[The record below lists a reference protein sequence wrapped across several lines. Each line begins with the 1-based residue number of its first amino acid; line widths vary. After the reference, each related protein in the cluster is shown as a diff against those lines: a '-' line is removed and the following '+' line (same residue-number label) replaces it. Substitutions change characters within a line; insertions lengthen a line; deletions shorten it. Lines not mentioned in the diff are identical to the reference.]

1 MFKLFKG
8 NPIEFTDELL
18 LEKANTMI
26 GQKAMVN
33 GFCGDIEP
41 VVLTGVIDIIN
52 NSRDRLVKFS
62 TSDSFYTTVIFD
74 KKSIIN
80 WKYNILAKNIN
91 ETEKERI
98 NPLSVKDILDILRYS
113 NNNLTRF
120 KKEFYSLTYNQYQ
133 VFGTFQTKAEYKT
146 STIYL
151 NPLVAYRGNDIEE
164 LRTLIN
170 MFEIQPIQK

>member
-1 MFKLFKG
+1 MVDFTRIYIQTTRDLYLNTTSKNHKKLSIVYK
-8 NPIEFTDELL
+8 LL
-18 LEKANTMI
+18 
-26 GQKAMVN
+26 
-33 GFCGDIEP
+33 P
-41 VVLTGVIDIIN
+41 
-52 NSRDRLVKFS
+52 
-62 TSDSFYTTVIFD
+62 Y
-74 KKSIIN
+74 IN